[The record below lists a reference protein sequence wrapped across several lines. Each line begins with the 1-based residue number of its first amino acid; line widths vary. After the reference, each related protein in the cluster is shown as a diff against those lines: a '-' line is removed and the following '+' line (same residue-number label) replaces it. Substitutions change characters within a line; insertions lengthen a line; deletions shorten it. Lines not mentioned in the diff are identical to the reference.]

1 MRIVIDGP
9 VFHGQSDEDHLFEWM
24 SELPSFEKVVGVGTQ
39 LQVYLREPVDDDTVL
54 GLIVLCDRWRI
65 DMTPLRGESA
75 WLTTRPPAE
84 VPVQARPCHSS
95 RQAQR

>member
-9 VFHGQSDEDHLFEWM
+9 VFHGQSDEDHFFEWM

-54 GLIVLCDRWRI
+54 GLVVLCDRWRI
-65 DMTPLRGESA
+65 DMTPLRQLRTKANESWFGA
-75 WLTTRPPAE
+75 STRWFSNQLWGK
-84 VPVQARPCHSS
+84 VHG
-95 RQAQR
+95 